1 MFLYNFHKLFI
12 FLFFPYIHVKIIK
25 TRCICFCLKLMIKFY
40 LKNHVSNKKGYIF
53 DKKNI

>member
-1 MFLYNFHKLFI
+1 LFL
-12 FLFFPYIHVKIIK
+12 
-25 TRCICFCLKLMIKFY
+25 LMIKFY